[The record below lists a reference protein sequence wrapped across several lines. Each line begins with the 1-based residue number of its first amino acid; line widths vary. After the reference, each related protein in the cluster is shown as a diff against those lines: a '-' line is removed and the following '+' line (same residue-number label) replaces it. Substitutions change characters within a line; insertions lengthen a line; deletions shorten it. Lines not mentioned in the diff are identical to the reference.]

1 VSDAQGW
8 SVEGFHHVQ
17 LAMPPEREPEAEA
30 FYAGVLGFTRIEK
43 PAHLAARGGCWFR
56 SGDLELHLGVEPAFM
71 PSGKAHPALR
81 IHGLASLRS
90 ALQAAGWPIQD
101 DTQLDGHDRW
111 YALDPFGN
119 RLEFIEERTG

>member
-1 VSDAQGW
+1 VSGVQGW

-17 LAMPPEREPEAEA
+17 LGMPPGGEPEAED
-30 FYAGVLGFTRIEK
+30 FYSELLGFTRIQK

-56 SGDLELHLGVEPAFM
+56 SGQVELHLGAEPGFVA
-71 PSGKAHPALR
+71 SKKAHPALR
-81 IHGLASLRS
+81 VRGLASVRA
-90 ALQAAGWPIQD
+90 ALGAADWPVQD

-119 RLEFIEERTG
+119 RLEFIEER